1 MRPNLYSAQPSNPS
15 LFQLFSETFNAI
27 NIKGMLFNNLPCYD
41 AENKQLCKLWDK
53 PHKHQIC
60 ITLRQVSLN
69 SNSNFES
76 SPQISHSLSLR
87 IHSLSLSLYKF
98 ILSSS
103 SFPLSSSSI
112 PIANRYQVDFTTK
125 HMNNDEGNNYK
136 SIFLF

>member
-27 NIKGMLFNNLPCYD
+27 NIKGMLFNNLLCYH
-41 AENKQLCKLWDK
+41 AENKQFCKLWDK

-60 ITLRQVSLN
+60 TTVRQVSLN

-76 SPQISHSLSLR
+76 SPQLSH
-87 IHSLSLSLYKF
+87 SLSLYKF

-103 SFPLSSSSI
+103 SFSLSSSSI

-125 HMNNDEGNNYK
+125 HMNNDGGNNYK